1 MGAFVPGLDL
11 PEGVFQGQ
19 GATVFTTQMPTKLL
33 AGILGRM
40 AMSLAAGVGVRRAW
54 KGEVERVPRRWR
66 GAMESVGRALDQG
79 ESLAAAMARAD
90 DAFPPL
96 VRAMVA
102 VGDRT
107 GHEAEPL
114 RELSA
119 ILEHAVRTRRELLRG
134 LVWPAFQ
141 LVIAILVVGFLIW
154 VAGGIRD
161 ERGAPIDILGFGLV
175 GSAGLAAYLSIV
187 AFLAIAGFVGAR
199 WAVASW
205 QRNGIVRRLLSPLP
219 VIGTA
224 ARAAEAAAWCRAASL
239 ASGAGLDAGSL
250 VRLGASV
257 APGIPLDA
265 DRVEQRLREGATL
278 ADTLR
283 ESGGFPRTIIEGV
296 MAGEL
301 TGNTAEVLDRLARE
315 SDEEARRSFH
325 AAAQVA
331 GFLVW
336 GIVAAG
342 IVFVIFRIFSFYVGA
357 IQAAA
362 GGR

>member
-1 MGAFVPGLDL
+1 M
-11 PEGVFQGQ
+11 
-19 GATVFTTQMPTKLL
+19 
-33 AGILGRM
+33 
-40 AMSLAAGVGVRRAW
+40 
-54 KGEVERVPRRWR
+54 
-66 GAMESVGRALDQG
+66 
-79 ESLAAAMARAD
+79 
-90 DAFPPL
+90 
-96 VRAMVA
+96 
-102 VGDRT
+102 
-107 GHEAEPL
+107 
-114 RELSA
+114 
-119 ILEHAVRTRRELLRG
+119 LEHAVRTRRELLRG

-141 LVIAILVVGFLIW
+141 LLIAILVVGFLIW

-175 GSAGLAAYLSIV
+175 GSAGLAAYSSIV
-187 AFLAIAGFVGAR
+187 AFLAIAGFVGGR
-199 WAVASW
+199 MAVASW
-205 QRNGIVRRLLSPLP
+205 QRNGIVRRWLTPLP

-265 DRVEQRLREGATL
+265 DRVEQRLRQGATL
-278 ADTLR
+278 TDTLR

-301 TGNTAEVLDRLARE
+301 TGNTAEVLDRLARD
-315 SDEEARRSFH
+315 SDEEARRAFH

>member
-1 MGAFVPGLDL
+1 MA
-11 PEGVFQGQ
+11 
-19 GATVFTTQMPTKLL
+19 FTTQMPTELQ

-40 AMSLAAGVGVRRAW
+40 ALSLAAGIGVRRAW
-54 KGEVERVPRRWR
+54 KGEIERAPRRWR
-66 GAMESVGRALDQG
+66 GAMESIGGALDRG
-79 ESLAAAMARAD
+79 ESLSAAMARAGE
-90 DAFPPL
+90 AFSPL
-96 VRAMVA
+96 IRAMVA

-107 GHEAEPL
+107 GHEAETL

-119 ILEHAVRTRRELLRG
+119 MLEHAVRTRRELLRG
-134 LVWPAFQ
+134 LVWPGFQ
-141 LVIAILVVGFLIW
+141 FLIAILVVGFLIW

-175 GSAGLAAYLSIV
+175 GASGLAAYLSIV
-187 AFLAIAGFVGAR
+187 AFLAIAGVVGGRIAC
-199 WAVASW
+199 ASW
-205 QRNGIVRRLLSPLP
+205 RQNGIVRRWLTPVP

-224 ARAAEAAAWCRAASL
+224 ARAAEVAAWCRAASL
-239 ASGAGLDAGSL
+239 ASAAGLDAGSL

-265 DRVEQRLREGATL
+265 DRVERRLREGATL
-278 ADTLR
+278 TDTLR
-283 ESGGFPRTIIEGV
+283 ESGGFPRTILEGV

-301 TGNTAEVLDRLARE
+301 TGNTAEVLDRLARD
-315 SDEEARRSFH
+315 SDEEARRAFH
-325 AAAQVA
+325 AAAQLA

-336 GIVAAG
+336 GGVAAL
-342 IVFVIFRIFSFYVGA
+342 IVLVIFRIFSFYVGA